1 MNSGRYRVGL
11 VGCGQVSADH
21 VAAWEQRTDVQV
33 VATCDPDLGRAQ
45 ARAARFDGARIYTEP
60 AAMFAAE
67 RLDLV
72 DIMTP
77 RETHASVVRLAHRH
91 GVHALCEK
99 PLCPTFDEA
108 QALVAEVGDGI
119 RLMVNENWRYR
130 TYYTLLG
137 QWVREGRLGTIV
149 HYRIALKRASLI
161 PNPDGTIRPSMEA
174 KFRQIHRFVELLSPL
189 LTEARLLAGEHPLR
203 VTDMGAGKGYL
214 TFALHEHLRSVA
226 LRPVSTRGV
235 EVRTDLVEHTNA
247 VVRRMRWEGLEFVPG
262 SIAGTPL
269 DRTDVVIALH
279 ACDTAT
285 DDALARGIDAGATL
299 LVVAP
304 CCHKEIR
311 PQIVPPA
318 VLAGALHHGILLE
331 REAEF
336 LTDALRA
343 ALLECA
349 GYEPRVFEFISPEHT
364 SKNLMIVAIKREAT
378 VDTKARTRV
387 QELARFYGVKEQR
400 LAKRLGIS
408 LI

>member
-161 PNPDGTIRPSMEA
+161 PNPDGTIP
-174 KFRQIHRFVELLSPL
+174 QLLRMPFMAH
-189 LTEARLLAGEHPLR
+189 ERRLLIAESLVHELDITRSLLGELD
-203 VTDMGAGKGYL
+203 V
-214 TFALHEHLRSVA
+214 VA
-226 LRPVSTRGV
+226 SRIA
-235 EVRTDLVEHTNA
+235 RTSDA
-247 VVRRMRWEGLEFVPG
+247 VVGEDVATILLQSR
-262 SIAGTPL
+262 AG
-269 DRTDVVIALH
+269 VIAVVEGVF
-279 ACDTAT
+279 TA
-285 DDALARGIDAGATL
+285 AGYPVRNGNRLEICGTRCSATL
-299 LVVAP
+299 D
-304 CCHKEIR
+304 
-311 PQIVPPA
+311 QA
-318 VLAGALHHGILLE
+318 VLRLAGAEEEVHMFDEGAMRRLSFELSIAQFVDCVRSGRPFWTSAADQLQTMRLLDDAYE
-331 REAEF
+331 R
-336 LTDALRA
+336 
-343 ALLECA
+343 A
-349 GYEPRVFEFISPEHT
+349 GPMHVSRS
-364 SKNLMIVAIKREAT
+364 S
-378 VDTKARTRV
+378 
-387 QELARFYGVKEQR
+387 
-400 LAKRLGIS
+400 
-408 LI
+408 

>member
-1 MNSGRYRVGL
+1 MTVPEKVQFFDQLRGAVTAGTFVRVNLGHPLRDDDAVHNIFVRPVQLRDGLYLSFTYRHAKRDVVKNLVPDDAYILLEELIGGSFANAFLSMTTGTLQLTLRKGR
-11 VGCGQVSADH
+11 SA
-21 VAAWEQRTDVQV
+21 RLI
-33 VATCDPDLGRAQ
+33 PGRAEVAVVPSLTHDRPKERMVSQQ
-45 ARAARFDGARIYTEP
+45 APWLKE
-60 AAMFAAE
+60 
-67 RLDLV
+67 L
-72 DIMTP
+72 
-77 RETHASVVRLAHRH
+77 
-91 GVHALCEK
+91 GV
-99 PLCPTFDEA
+99 T
-108 QALVAEVGDGI
+108 
-119 RLMVNENWRYR
+119 
-130 TYYTLLG
+130 
-137 QWVREGRLGTIV
+137 
-149 HYRIALKRASLI
+149 
-161 PNPDGTIRPSMEA
+161 NPDGTIRPSMEA

-189 LTEARLLAGEHPLR
+189 LAEARLLAGEHPLR

-214 TFALHEHLRSVA
+214 TFALHEHLRTVA

-247 VVRRMRWEGLEFVPG
+247 VVRRLQFEGLEFVPG

-304 CCHKEIR
+304 CCHKEVR

-318 VLAGALHHGILLE
+318 VLAGALQHGILLE

-364 SKNLMIVAIKREAT
+364 NKNLMIVAIKRSAT
-378 VDTKARTRV
+378 VDGKARTRV
-387 QELARFYGVKEQR
+387 QELARFYGIKEQR